1 MRGAADWGANRS
13 VGKIIVNYRLTAA
26 LAAGAAL
33 TLVPVAAQA
42 QRQAP
47 PTPEQRLDRL
57 EKQVQQ
63 VQRQVFPKGRP
74 ADTAGFL
81 DDPAASQSSVVNLDQ
96 RLDALEKQVADLVR
110 QSEENG
116 NRLRNLEGG
125 IGQLKADQDQ
135 RISALEQKM
144 SEAATVAPTAGPVE
158 TAPVTTPS
166 AKPKTTPSKTPPK
179 KTAESEPVPAGGGP
193 GVETAAAT
201 DPGEDAYSEGF
212 RQWQA
217 GQYDQAISS
226 LKGFVAAYPK
236 HRRVSYANN
245 LIGRSLMSKG
255 QTREAANVF
264 LANYRGNPG
273 GERAADSLY
282 YLAQAAMQLGQPAQA
297 CKVYA
302 EFDAIY
308 GAKARTDLKKQV
320 SDGKAQAQCN

>member
-1 MRGAADWGANRS
+1 M
-13 VGKIIVNYRLTAA
+13 KHQLTAA

-33 TLVPVAAQA
+33 FLVPVAANA

-57 EKQVQQ
+57 EKQVMQ

-74 ADTAGFL
+74 ADTAGFY
-81 DDPAASQSSVVNLDQ
+81 DDPAATQSSVVTLDQ

-116 NRLRNLEGG
+116 NRLRNLEAG
-125 IGQLKADQDQ
+125 IGQMKSDQEQ
-135 RISALEQKM
+135 RIAALEQKM
-144 SEAATVAPTAGPVE
+144 SEAAPAPATVPEAPPA
-158 TAPVTTPS
+158 TTTT
-166 AKPKTTPSKTPPK
+166 KPKTTPSRTPPK
-179 KTAESEPVPAGGGP
+179 KTAETQPAPGEGGP
-193 GVETAAAT
+193 AVETAAAAT
-201 DPGEDAYSEGF
+201 DPGEDAYSQGF
-212 RQWQA
+212 HLWEA
-217 GQYDQAISS
+217 GQYDQAIDA
-226 LKGFVAAYPK
+226 LKAFVAAYPK

-255 QTREAANVF
+255 QTRDAANVF

-273 GERAADSLY
+273 GDRAADSLY
-282 YLAQAAMQLGQPAQA
+282 YLAQAAMQLGQPGQA

-308 GAKARTDLKKQV
+308 GSKARADLKKQV
-320 SDGKAQAQCN
+320 SDGKALAQCN

>member
-1 MRGAADWGANRS
+1 MGSEPTRGET
-13 VGKIIVNYRLTAA
+13 IVKSRLTAA
-26 LAAGAAL
+26 LAAAAL
-33 TLVPVAAQA
+33 TLVPTGASA

-144 SEAATVAPTAGPVE
+144 SEAATVAPTVGPVE
-158 TAPVTTPS
+158 TAPVTT
-166 AKPKTTPSKTPPK
+166 
-179 KTAESEPVPAGGGP
+179 
-193 GVETAAAT
+193 
-201 DPGEDAYSEGF
+201 
-212 RQWQA
+212 
-217 GQYDQAISS
+217 
-226 LKGFVAAYPK
+226 
-236 HRRVSYANN
+236 
-245 LIGRSLMSKG
+245 
-255 QTREAANVF
+255 
-264 LANYRGNPG
+264 
-273 GERAADSLY
+273 
-282 YLAQAAMQLGQPAQA
+282 
-297 CKVYA
+297 
-302 EFDAIY
+302 
-308 GAKARTDLKKQV
+308 
-320 SDGKAQAQCN
+320 